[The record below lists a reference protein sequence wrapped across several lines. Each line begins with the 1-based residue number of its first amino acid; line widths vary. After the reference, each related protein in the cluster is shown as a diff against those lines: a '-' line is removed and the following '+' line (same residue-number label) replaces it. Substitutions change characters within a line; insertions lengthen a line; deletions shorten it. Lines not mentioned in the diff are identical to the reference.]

1 MSGGDSMP
9 DASVEVYVPST
20 NQSCSLPSLPDVRV
34 GHSMDNL
41 TVCGGE
47 MTKTSCMMFSS
58 GMWLTSYTL
67 TEERS
72 YHLSWQTTQGSHL
85 IGGDYSPSTTEL
97 VPAAGQ
103 QGGPSFAMK
112 YKTRFESVSG
122 GIT

>member
-1 MSGGDSMP
+1 MP
-9 DASVEVYVPST
+9 DASVEVYVHST
-20 NQSCSLPSLPDVRV
+20 NQSCSLPSIPDVRV

-47 MTKTSCMMFSS
+47 MTKTSCMTFSP

-85 IGGDYSPSTTEL
+85 IGGDYSPYTTEL

-103 QGGPSFAMK
+103 QGGPSFTLK
-112 YKTRFESVSG
+112 YKTRFGSVSRRNN
-122 GIT
+122 